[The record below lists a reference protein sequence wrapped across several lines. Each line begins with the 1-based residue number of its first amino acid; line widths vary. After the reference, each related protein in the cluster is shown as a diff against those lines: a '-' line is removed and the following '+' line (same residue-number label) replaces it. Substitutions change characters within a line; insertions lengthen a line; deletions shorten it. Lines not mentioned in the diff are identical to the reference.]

1 MLNYNDP
8 LRHAEEIQG
17 GQIGDS
23 LSGGG
28 LSFHNIDGYQCLEAF
43 GDDLSLEDALLIDTD
58 DLLMSV

>member
-8 LRHAEEIQG
+8 LRHVEDIQG

-23 LSGGG
+23 PLGGG
-28 LSFHNIDGYQCLEAF
+28 VPLHNIDGYQCLEAF
-43 GDDLSLEDALLIDTD
+43 GDDLTLEDALLIDTD